1 MGHACHI
8 ATLGYAH
15 HITTR
20 GYVCHIATFGNVC
33 HIATFGN
40 VCHIVMSGYARTS
53 HRGDMVIQIV
63 MTGLCAQYCDI
74 RKFGA
79 F

>member
-1 MGHACHI
+1 MGYACHI

-33 HIATFGN
+33 HI
-40 VCHIVMSGYARTS
+40 VMSGYARTS
-53 HRGDMVIQIV
+53 HRGAMVIQIV
-63 MTGLCAQYCDI
+63 MMGLCAQHCDV
-74 RKFGA
+74 RKFDA